1 MSHQL
6 CGTRGKVVIVQ
17 PASILRLAQ
26 SSVEGCIHNT
36 ERLRKDALSRESE
49 HSTDLNAVNL

>member
-1 MSHQL
+1 
-6 CGTRGKVVIVQ
+6 VIVQ

-36 ERLRKDALSRESE
+36 ERLRKDALSRENE

>member
-1 MSHQL
+1 M
-6 CGTRGKVVIVQ
+6 IVQ

-36 ERLRKDALSRESE
+36 ERLRKDALSGEINTELISGN
-49 HSTDLNAVNL
+49 SLKLNAVNTS